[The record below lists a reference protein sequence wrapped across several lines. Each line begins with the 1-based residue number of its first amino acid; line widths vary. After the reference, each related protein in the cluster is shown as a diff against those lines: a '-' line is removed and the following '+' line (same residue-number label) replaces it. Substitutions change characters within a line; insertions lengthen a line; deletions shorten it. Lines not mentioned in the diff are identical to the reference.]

1 MAKSNLIVTA
11 EEAFVNIGSSS
22 IARSVSVELQPDTV
36 NFNALQNLQDNPEH
50 FNKVMQLYIQWV
62 INHYDGILSASDN
75 LLKEYREVFSE
86 AGHARL
92 ATAFSQLMFGYAM
105 YLLFLKDNQQ
115 ITEDAFPVMMTRA
128 KTVFMDMCE
137 KQSKKVDSEKPTVL
151 FIDLLRE
158 MLETKRVFLSDLRK
172 YQDTDGES
180 CNAPITGKSCIG
192 YRDDTCIYLI
202 PQVAYTQVFTFYS
215 ESGYTFPASKTSLWK
230 MLMDEGKIIPEVCKN
245 GSVRIDKRKKINGTV
260 SRYIW
265 VPSSLIDDIEGSEND
280 G

>member
-1 MAKSNLIVTA
+1 
-11 EEAFVNIGSSS
+11 
-22 IARSVSVELQPDTV
+22 
-36 NFNALQNLQDNPEH
+36 
-50 FNKVMQLYIQWV
+50 
-62 INHYDGILSASDN
+62 
-75 LLKEYREVFSE
+75 
-86 AGHARL
+86 
-92 ATAFSQLMFGYAM
+92 
-105 YLLFLKDNQQ
+105 
-115 ITEDAFPVMMTRA
+115 MMTRA

-192 YRDDTCIYLI
+192 YKDDTYIYLI
-202 PQVAYTQVFTFYS
+202 PQVTYTQVFTFYS

-230 MLMDEGKIIPEVCKN
+230 MLMDEGKLIPEVCKN

-265 VPSSLIDDIEGSEND
+265 VPSSLFDDIEGSEND